1 MEEIRE
7 DITKDPADL
16 KDALTRLESVLARLE
31 SGEEDL
37 ETSFSTYEEGIR
49 LVRFANAQIDRVEK
63 KCLVLEENGE
73 LHEL

>member
-37 ETSFSTYEEGIR
+37 ETSFSTYEEGLR

>member
-16 KDALTRLESVLARLE
+16 KDALTRLEGVLARLE

-37 ETSFSTYEEGIR
+37 ETSFSTYEEGLR

>member
-7 DITKDPADL
+7 DITKEPADL
-16 KDALTRLESVLARLE
+16 KDALTRLEGVLARLE

-37 ETSFSTYEEGIR
+37 ETSFSTYEEGLR

>member
-16 KDALTRLESVLARLE
+16 KDALTRLES
-31 SGEEDL
+31 GEEDL
-37 ETSFSTYEEGIR
+37 ETSFSTYEEGLR

>member
-16 KDALTRLESVLARLE
+16 KDALTRLEGVLARLE

-37 ETSFSTYEEGIR
+37 ETSFSTYEEGLR
-49 LVRFANAQIDRVEK
+49 LVRFANVQIDRVEK

>member
-1 MEEIRE
+1 MEEIRD

-16 KDALTRLESVLARLE
+16 KDALTRLEGVLARLE
-31 SGEEDL
+31 NGEEDL
-37 ETSFSTYEEGIR
+37 ETSFSTYEEGLR

>member
-16 KDALTRLESVLARLE
+16 KDALTRLEGVLARLE

-37 ETSFSTYEEGIR
+37 ETSFSTYEEGLR
-49 LVRFANAQIDRVEK
+49 LVRFANAQIDRVKK